1 MWEGGYANIAVQY
14 LYLSPD
20 TRLLCPLTQSFTGS
34 ECMEHIMSVAYKF
47 STFKP
52 TTLVGAIAFAMGL
65 STTVF
70 AETTVSST
78 TKLQPIV
85 VTATRSEEKIE
96 NIPARISIIEPHILE
111 QSPIAEL
118 PHLLMSDASI
128 DMMQYGGYG
137 QAASIFTRGTNSTH
151 TLVLRDG
158 VRLNTGSAG
167 SASLAFIDTT
177 DIKQIE
183 VLKGPASVLYGTDAI
198 GGVVQLVSKI
208 PEKTGAF
215 VTGEIGEHNT
225 YKSVIG
231 ADLAENGVYAQIR
244 GQRLESD
251 GTQVTDFKDSNVKAG
266 AYDQKGLSAKF
277 GIEKERYAASVDY
290 SENQGTSTYVD
301 GINDVNWNLIGLKN
315 VSQDFKN
322 EVINLKGRFNVNDS
336 LSVNARL
343 SQFKDDLE
351 QNDSNDSIF
360 NTTKEA
366 ELTAKWQFTPTQNI
380 LAGVA
385 TKNIESD
392 VVSGSAPYGVDY
404 DKEVESTGY
413 FVQHQY
419 QTEKLHTQL
428 GLRVEDH
435 ETFGTHT
442 VGQAAARYQV
452 LPSTSVYANIGTA
465 FRAPTNN
472 DLYALSWGGNPD
484 LKAEKSTSY
493 EIGLDQKIT
502 DNLTAGISA
511 YRNEVDDLITYVT
524 DPITYDGQ
532 LLNVKKA
539 TFTGGEFNLDW
550 AKDELFAH
558 LSYAY
563 VQPKDKETDHDLARR
578 SRQSLTF
585 TTGIQNDIYGISTS
599 VSAKSRPKNS
609 TVSGYATV
617 DVNAFWN
624 VNPNVKLFTNVQ
636 NIGDVEYKTTSYSNG
651 YYYVNGGR
659 LASAGVTFKY

>member
-1 MWEGGYANIAVQY
+1 MYGASMPNLFQ
-14 LYLSPD
+14 
-20 TRLLCPLTQSFTGS
+20 
-34 ECMEHIMSVAYKF
+34 
-47 STFKP
+47 P
-52 TTLVGAIAFAMGL
+52 TALVGAIAIAMGF
-65 STTVF
+65 STSASAQDNTNVVN
-70 AETTVSST
+70 ASLDT
-78 TKLQPIV
+78 LV
-85 VTATRSEEKIE
+85 VTATRSEEKIKDV
-96 NIPARISIIEPHILE
+96 PARISIIEPQIVE

-198 GGVVQLVSKI
+198 GGVVQLVSKT

-215 VTGEIGEHNT
+215 VTGEIGEHST

-231 ADLAENGVYAQIR
+231 ADLAENGIYAQIR

-251 GTQVTDFKDSNVKAG
+251 GTQVTDFKDAQVNAG
-266 AYDQKGLSAKF
+266 AYDQKGFSAKF
-277 GIEKERYAASVDY
+277 GIEKEQYAASVDY

-301 GINDVNWNLIGLKN
+301 GINDANWNLIGLKN

-322 EVINLKGRFNVNDS
+322 EIINVKGRVN
-336 LSVNARL
+336 LSDNFALHARL

-351 QNDSNDSIF
+351 QNDSHDAIY

-366 ELTAKWQFTPTQNI
+366 ELYSKWQFSPTQNI

-385 TKNIESD
+385 TKNVESD
-392 VVSGSAPYGVDY
+392 VLSGSGYYGVDY
-404 DKEVESTGY
+404 DKEVDSTGY

-419 QTEKLHTQL
+419 QSEKLHTQL
-428 GLRVEDH
+428 GVRVEDH

-442 VGQAAARYQV
+442 VGQAAARYQI
-452 LPSTSVYANIGTA
+452 LPATSIYTNIGTA

-472 DLYALSWGGNPD
+472 DLYALSWGGNPE
-484 LKAEKSTSY
+484 LKPEESVSY
-493 EIGLDQKIT
+493 EIGLDQQ
-502 DNLTAGISA
+502 LTNHLTMGLSA
-511 YRNEVDDLITYVT
+511 YRNEVDNLITWQN
-524 DPITYDGQ
+524 GKNF
-532 LLNVKKA
+532 NVKEA

-550 AKDELFAH
+550 AKDELFTN

-563 VQPKDKETDHDLARR
+563 VQPKDKKTDQDLPRR
-578 SRQSLTF
+578 SRQSLTL
-585 TTGIQNDIYGISTS
+585 TSGLQNEVYGISAS
-599 VSAKSRPKNS
+599 LSAKSRPKNS
-609 TVSGYATV
+609 TISGYATV

-624 VNPNVKLFTNVQ
+624 VNPNVKLFTNIQ
-636 NIGDVEYKTTSYSNG
+636 NIGDVEYKTTSYGSG

-659 LASAGVTFKY
+659 LASAGVTFRY

>member
-1 MWEGGYANIAVQY
+1 
-14 LYLSPD
+14 
-20 TRLLCPLTQSFTGS
+20 
-34 ECMEHIMSVAYKF
+34 MSNLF
-47 STFKP
+47 QP
-52 TTLVGAIAFAMGL
+52 TALVGAIAIAMGF
-65 STTVF
+65 STS
-70 AETTVSST
+70 VSAQDSSNVVNASLDT
-78 TKLQPIV
+78 LV
-85 VTATRSEEKIE
+85 VTATRSEEKIKDV
-96 NIPARISIIEPHILE
+96 PARISIIEPQIVE

-198 GGVVQLVSKI
+198 GGVVQLVSKT

-215 VTGEIGEHNT
+215 VTGEIGEHST

-231 ADLAENGVYAQIR
+231 ADLAENGIYAQIR

-251 GTQVTDFKDSNVKAG
+251 GTQVTDFKDAQVNAG
-266 AYDQKGLSAKF
+266 AYDQKGFSAKF
-277 GIEKERYAASVDY
+277 GIEKEQYAASVDY

-301 GINDVNWNLIGLKN
+301 GINDANWNLIGLKN

-322 EVINLKGRFNVNDS
+322 EIINVKGRVN
-336 LSVNARL
+336 LSDNFALHARL

-351 QNDSNDSIF
+351 QNDSHDAIY

-366 ELTAKWQFTPTQNI
+366 ELYSKWQFSSTQNL
-380 LAGVA
+380 LAGIA
-385 TKNIESD
+385 TKNIKSD
-392 VVSGSAPYGVDY
+392 VFSVSSFGIVDY
-404 DKEVESTGY
+404 DKTVESTGY

-419 QTEKLHTQL
+419 QSEKLHTQL
-428 GLRVEDH
+428 GVRVEDH

-442 VGQAAARYQV
+442 VGQAAARYQI
-452 LPSTSVYANIGTA
+452 LPATSIYTNIGTA

-472 DLYALSWGGNPD
+472 DLYALSWGGNPE
-484 LKAEKSTSY
+484 LKPEESISY
-493 EIGLDQKIT
+493 EIGLDQQLT
-502 DNLTAGISA
+502 DHLTMGLSA

-524 DPITYDGQ
+524 DPITYEGR
-532 LLNVKKA
+532 LYNVKKA

-550 AKDELFAH
+550 AKDELFTNI
-558 LSYAY
+558 SYAY
-563 VQPKDKETDHDLARR
+563 AQPKDKETDQDLPRR
-578 SRQSLTF
+578 SRQSLTL
-585 TTGIQNDIYGISTS
+585 TSGLKNEVYGISAS
-599 VSAKSRPKNS
+599 LSAKSRPKNS
-609 TVSGYATV
+609 TISGYATV

-624 VNPNVKLFTNVQ
+624 VNPNVKLFTNIQ
-636 NIGDVEYKTTSYSNG
+636 NIGDVEYKTTSYGSG

-659 LASAGVTFKY
+659 LATAGVTFRY

>member
-1 MWEGGYANIAVQY
+1 MPNLFQ
-14 LYLSPD
+14 
-20 TRLLCPLTQSFTGS
+20 
-34 ECMEHIMSVAYKF
+34 
-47 STFKP
+47 P
-52 TTLVGAIAFAMGL
+52 TALVGAIAIAMGF
-65 STTVF
+65 STS
-70 AETTVSST
+70 VSAQDNTNVVNASLDT
-78 TKLQPIV
+78 LV
-85 VTATRSEEKIE
+85 VTATRSEEKIKDV
-96 NIPARISIIEPHILE
+96 PARISIIEPQIVE

-198 GGVVQLVSKI
+198 GGVVQLVSKT

-215 VTGEIGEHNT
+215 VTGEIGEHST

-231 ADLAENGVYAQIR
+231 ADLAENGIYAQIR

-251 GTQVTDFKDSNVKAG
+251 GTQVTDFKDAQVNAG
-266 AYDQKGLSAKF
+266 AYDQKGFSAKF
-277 GIEKERYAASVDY
+277 GIEKEQYAASVDY

-301 GINDVNWNLIGLKN
+301 GINDANWNLIGLKN

-322 EVINLKGRFNVNDS
+322 EIINVKGRVN
-336 LSVNARL
+336 LSDNFALHARL

-351 QNDSNDSIF
+351 QNDSHDAIY

-366 ELTAKWQFTPTQNI
+366 ELYSKWQFSPTQNL

-385 TKNIESD
+385 TKNVESD
-392 VVSGSAPYGVDY
+392 VLSGSGYYGVDY
-404 DKEVESTGY
+404 DKEVDSTGY

-419 QTEKLHTQL
+419 QSEKLHTQL
-428 GLRVEDH
+428 GVRVEDH

-442 VGQAAARYQV
+442 VGQAAARYQI
-452 LPSTSVYANIGTA
+452 LPATSIYTNIGTA

-472 DLYALSWGGNPD
+472 DLYALSWGGNPE
-484 LKAEKSTSY
+484 LKPEESISY
-493 EIGLDQKIT
+493 EIGLDQQ
-502 DNLTAGISA
+502 LTNHLTMGLSA
-511 YRNEVDDLITYVT
+511 YRNEVDNLITWQN
-524 DPITYDGQ
+524 GKNF
-532 LLNVKKA
+532 NVKEA

-550 AKDELFAH
+550 AKDELFTN

-563 VQPKDKETDHDLARR
+563 VQPKDKKTDQDLPRR
-578 SRQSLTF
+578 SRQSLTL
-585 TTGIQNDIYGISTS
+585 TSGLQNEVYGISAS
-599 VSAKSRPKNS
+599 LSAKSRPKNS
-609 TVSGYATV
+609 TISGYATV

-624 VNPNVKLFTNVQ
+624 VNPNVKLFTNIQ
-636 NIGDVEYKTTSYSNG
+636 NIGDVEYKTTSYGSG

-659 LASAGVTFKY
+659 LASAGVTFRY

>member
-1 MWEGGYANIAVQY
+1 MPNLFQ
-14 LYLSPD
+14 
-20 TRLLCPLTQSFTGS
+20 
-34 ECMEHIMSVAYKF
+34 
-47 STFKP
+47 P
-52 TTLVGAIAFAMGL
+52 TALVGAIAIAMGF
-65 STTVF
+65 STS
-70 AETTVSST
+70 VSAQDNTNVVNASLDT
-78 TKLQPIV
+78 LV
-85 VTATRSEEKIE
+85 VTATRSEEKIKDV
-96 NIPARISIIEPHILE
+96 PARISIIEPQIVE

-198 GGVVQLVSKI
+198 GGVVQLVSKT

-215 VTGEIGEHNT
+215 VTGEIGEHST

-231 ADLAENGVYAQIR
+231 ADLAENGIYAQIR

-251 GTQVTDFKDSNVKAG
+251 GTQVTDFKDAQVNAG
-266 AYDQKGLSAKF
+266 AYDQKGFSAKF
-277 GIEKERYAASVDY
+277 GIEKEQYAASVDY

-301 GINDVNWNLIGLKN
+301 GINDANWNLIGLKN

-322 EVINLKGRFNVNDS
+322 GIINVKGRVN
-336 LSVNARL
+336 LSDNFALHARL

-351 QNDSNDSIF
+351 QNDSHDAIY

-366 ELTAKWQFTPTQNI
+366 ELYSKWQFSPTQNL

-385 TKNIESD
+385 TKNVESD
-392 VVSGSAPYGVDY
+392 VLSGSGYYGVDY
-404 DKEVESTGY
+404 DKEVDSTGY

-419 QTEKLHTQL
+419 QSEKLHTQL
-428 GLRVEDH
+428 GVRVEDH

-442 VGQAAARYQV
+442 VGQAAARYQI
-452 LPSTSVYANIGTA
+452 LPATSIYTNIGTA

-472 DLYALSWGGNPD
+472 DLYALSWGGNPE
-484 LKAEKSTSY
+484 LKPEESVSY
-493 EIGLDQKIT
+493 EIGLDQQ
-502 DNLTAGISA
+502 LTNHLTMGLSA
-511 YRNEVDDLITYVT
+511 YRNEVDNLITWQN
-524 DPITYDGQ
+524 GKNF
-532 LLNVKKA
+532 NVKEA

-550 AKDELFAH
+550 AKDELFTN

-563 VQPKDKETDHDLARR
+563 VQPKDKKTDQDLPRR
-578 SRQSLTF
+578 SRQSLTL
-585 TTGIQNDIYGISTS
+585 TSGLQNEVYGISAS
-599 VSAKSRPKNS
+599 LSAKSRPKNS
-609 TVSGYATV
+609 TISGYATV

-624 VNPNVKLFTNVQ
+624 VNPNVKLFTNIQ
-636 NIGDVEYKTTSYSNG
+636 NIGDVEYKTTSYGSG

-659 LASAGVTFKY
+659 LASAGVTFRY

>member
-1 MWEGGYANIAVQY
+1 MPNLFQ
-14 LYLSPD
+14 
-20 TRLLCPLTQSFTGS
+20 
-34 ECMEHIMSVAYKF
+34 
-47 STFKP
+47 P
-52 TTLVGAIAFAMGL
+52 TALVGAIAIAMGF
-65 STTVF
+65 STSASAQDNTNVVN
-70 AETTVSST
+70 ASLDT
-78 TKLQPIV
+78 LV
-85 VTATRSEEKIE
+85 VTATRSEEKIKDV
-96 NIPARISIIEPHILE
+96 PARISIIEPQIVE

-198 GGVVQLVSKI
+198 GGVVQLVSKT

-215 VTGEIGEHNT
+215 VTGEIGEHST

-231 ADLAENGVYAQIR
+231 ADLAENGIYAQIR

-251 GTQVTDFKDSNVKAG
+251 GTQVTDFKDAQVNAG
-266 AYDQKGLSAKF
+266 AYDQKGFSAKF
-277 GIEKERYAASVDY
+277 GIEKEQYAASVDY

-301 GINDVNWNLIGLKN
+301 GINDANWNLIGLKN

-322 EVINLKGRFNVNDS
+322 EIINVKGRVN
-336 LSVNARL
+336 LSDNFALHARL

-351 QNDSNDSIF
+351 QNDSHDAIY

-366 ELTAKWQFTPTQNI
+366 ELYSKWQFSPTQNI

-385 TKNIESD
+385 TKNVESD
-392 VVSGSAPYGVDY
+392 VLSGSGYYGVDY
-404 DKEVESTGY
+404 DKEVDSTGY

-419 QTEKLHTQL
+419 QSEKLHTQL
-428 GLRVEDH
+428 GVRVEDH

-442 VGQAAARYQV
+442 VGQAAARYQI
-452 LPSTSVYANIGTA
+452 LPATSIYTNIGTA

-472 DLYALSWGGNPD
+472 DLYALSWGGNPE
-484 LKAEKSTSY
+484 LKPEESVSY
-493 EIGLDQKIT
+493 EIGLDQQ
-502 DNLTAGISA
+502 LTNHLTMGLSA
-511 YRNEVDDLITYVT
+511 YRNEVDNLITWQN
-524 DPITYDGQ
+524 GKNF
-532 LLNVKKA
+532 NVKEA

-550 AKDELFAH
+550 AKDELFTN

-563 VQPKDKETDHDLARR
+563 VQPKDKKTDQDLPRR
-578 SRQSLTF
+578 SRQSLTL
-585 TTGIQNDIYGISTS
+585 TSGLQNEVYGISAS
-599 VSAKSRPKNS
+599 LSAKSRPKNS
-609 TVSGYATV
+609 TISGYATV

-624 VNPNVKLFTNVQ
+624 VNPNVKLFTNIQ
-636 NIGDVEYKTTSYSNG
+636 NIGDVEYKTTSYGSG

-659 LASAGVTFKY
+659 LASAGVTLRY

>member
-1 MWEGGYANIAVQY
+1 MYGASMPNLFQ
-14 LYLSPD
+14 
-20 TRLLCPLTQSFTGS
+20 
-34 ECMEHIMSVAYKF
+34 
-47 STFKP
+47 P
-52 TTLVGAIAFAMGL
+52 TALVGAIAIAMGFSATASAQDSINASL
-65 STTVF
+65 DT
-70 AETTVSST
+70 
-78 TKLQPIV
+78 LV
-85 VTATRSEEKIE
+85 VTATRSAEKIKDV
-96 NIPARISIIEPHILE
+96 PARISIIEPQIVE

-198 GGVVQLVSKI
+198 GGVVQLVSKT

-215 VTGEIGEHNT
+215 VTGEIGEHST

-231 ADLAENGVYAQIR
+231 ADLAENGIYAQIR

-251 GTQVTDFKDSNVKAG
+251 GTQVTDFKDAQVNAG
-266 AYDQKGLSAKF
+266 AYDQKGFSAKF
-277 GIEKERYAASVDY
+277 GIEKEQYAASVDY

-301 GINDVNWNLIGLKN
+301 GINDANWNLIGLKN

-322 EVINLKGRFNVNDS
+322 EIINVKGRVN
-336 LSVNARL
+336 LSDNFALHARL

-351 QNDSNDSIF
+351 QNDSHDAIY

-366 ELTAKWQFTPTQNI
+366 ELYSKWQFSSTQNL
-380 LAGVA
+380 LAGIA
-385 TKNIESD
+385 TKNIKSD
-392 VVSGSAPYGVDY
+392 VFSVSSFGIVDY
-404 DKEVESTGY
+404 DKTVESTGY

-419 QTEKLHTQL
+419 QSEKLHTQL
-428 GLRVEDH
+428 GVRVEDH

-442 VGQAAARYQV
+442 VGQAAARYQI
-452 LPSTSVYANIGTA
+452 LPATSIYTNIGTA

-472 DLYALSWGGNPD
+472 DLYALSWGGNPE
-484 LKAEKSTSY
+484 LKPEESISY
-493 EIGLDQKIT
+493 EIGLDQQLT
-502 DNLTAGISA
+502 DHLTMGLSA

-524 DPITYDGQ
+524 DPITYEGR
-532 LLNVKKA
+532 LYNVKKA

-550 AKDELFAH
+550 AKDELFTN

-563 VQPKDKETDHDLARR
+563 VQPKDKETDKDISRR
-578 SRQSLTF
+578 SRQSLTL
-585 TTGIQNDIYGISTS
+585 TSGLQNEVYGISAS
-599 VSAKSRPKNS
+599 LSAKSRPKNS
-609 TVSGYATV
+609 TISGYATV

-624 VNPNVKLFTNVQ
+624 VNPNVKLFTNIQ
-636 NIGDVEYKTTSYSNG
+636 NIGDVEYKTTSYGSG

-659 LASAGVTFKY
+659 LATAGVTFRY

>member
-1 MWEGGYANIAVQY
+1 
-14 LYLSPD
+14 
-20 TRLLCPLTQSFTGS
+20 
-34 ECMEHIMSVAYKF
+34 MEHIMSAIF
-47 STFKP
+47 QP
-52 TTLVGAIAFAMGL
+52 TTLVGAIALAMGL
-65 STTVF
+65 SSTAF
-70 AETTVSST
+70 AETQSSDT
-78 TKLQPIV
+78 TAQLSPIV

-96 NIPARISIIEPHILE
+96 NVPARISIIEPHILE

-198 GGVVQLVSKI
+198 GGVVQLISKT

-225 YKSVIG
+225 YKSVVG

-251 GTQVTDFKDSNVKAG
+251 GTQVTDFKDAQVKAG
-266 AYDQKGLSAKF
+266 AYDQKGFSAKF
-277 GIEKERYAASVDY
+277 GIEKEQYAASVDY
-290 SENQGTSTYVD
+290 SQNQGTATYVD
-301 GINDVNWNLIGLKN
+301 GVNDANWNLIGLKN

-322 EVINLKGRFNVNDS
+322 EVINVKGRVNVGQDVS
-336 LSVNARL
+336 INARL

-351 QNDSNDSIF
+351 QNDSHDAIY

-366 ELTAKWQFTPTQNI
+366 ELYAKWQFTPTQNI

-392 VVSGSAPYGVDY
+392 VLSGSGFYGVDY
-404 DKEVESTGY
+404 DKDVDSTGY

-428 GLRVEDH
+428 GVRVEDH

-442 VGQAAARYQV
+442 VGQAATRYQI
-452 LPSTSVYANIGTA
+452 LPSTSIYTNIGTA

-472 DLYALSWGGNPD
+472 DLYALSWGGNPE
-484 LKAEKSTSY
+484 LNPEESFSY
-493 EIGLDQKIT
+493 EVGIDQKIN
-502 DNLTAGISA
+502 DNFSLGLSA
-511 YRNEVDDLITYVT
+511 YRNEVDDLITFVT
-524 DPITYDGQ
+524 DPVTHEGRLY
-532 LLNVKKA
+532 NVKKA
-539 TFTGGEFNLDW
+539 TFTGGEFNIDW
-550 AKDELFAH
+550 KNDDLFAD

-563 VQPKDKETDHDLARR
+563 VQPKDKETDQDLARR
-578 SRQSLTF
+578 SRQSLTL
-585 TTGIQNDIYGISTS
+585 TTGLQNEVYGISAS
-599 VSAKSRPKNS
+599 LSAKSRPKNS

-624 VNPNVKLFTNVQ
+624 VNPNVKLFTNIQ
-636 NIGDVEYKTTSYSNG
+636 NIGDVEYKTTSYGNG
-651 YYYVNGGR
+651 YYYINGGR

>member
-1 MWEGGYANIAVQY
+1 MPNLFQ
-14 LYLSPD
+14 
-20 TRLLCPLTQSFTGS
+20 
-34 ECMEHIMSVAYKF
+34 
-47 STFKP
+47 P
-52 TTLVGAIAFAMGL
+52 TALVGAIAIAMGF
-65 STTVF
+65 STSASAQDNTNVVN
-70 AETTVSST
+70 ASLDT
-78 TKLQPIV
+78 LV
-85 VTATRSEEKIE
+85 VTATRSEEKIKDV
-96 NIPARISIIEPHILE
+96 PARISIIEPQIVE

-198 GGVVQLVSKI
+198 GGVVQLVSKT

-215 VTGEIGEHNT
+215 VTGEIGEHST

-231 ADLAENGVYAQIR
+231 ADLAENGIYAQIR

-251 GTQVTDFKDSNVKAG
+251 GTQVTDFKDAQVTAG
-266 AYDQKGLSAKF
+266 AYDQKGFSAKF
-277 GIEKERYAASVDY
+277 GIEKEQYAASVDY

-301 GINDVNWNLIGLKN
+301 GINDANWNLIGLKN

-322 EVINLKGRFNVNDS
+322 EIINVKGRVN
-336 LSVNARL
+336 LSDNFALHARL

-351 QNDSNDSIF
+351 QNDSHDAIY

-366 ELTAKWQFTPTQNI
+366 ELYSKWQFSPTQNI

-385 TKNIESD
+385 TKNVESD
-392 VVSGSAPYGVDY
+392 VLSGSGYYGVDY
-404 DKEVESTGY
+404 DKEVDSTGY

-419 QTEKLHTQL
+419 QSEKLHTQL
-428 GLRVEDH
+428 GVRVEDH

-442 VGQAAARYQV
+442 VGQAAARYQI
-452 LPSTSVYANIGTA
+452 LPATSIYTNIGTA

-472 DLYALSWGGNPD
+472 DLYALSWGGNPE
-484 LKAEKSTSY
+484 LKPEESVSY
-493 EIGLDQKIT
+493 EIGLDQQ
-502 DNLTAGISA
+502 LTNHLTMGLSA
-511 YRNEVDDLITYVT
+511 YRNEVDNLITWQN
-524 DPITYDGQ
+524 GKNF
-532 LLNVKKA
+532 NVKEA

-550 AKDELFAH
+550 AKDELFTN

-563 VQPKDKETDHDLARR
+563 VQPKDKKTDQDLPRR
-578 SRQSLTF
+578 SRQSLTL
-585 TTGIQNDIYGISTS
+585 TSGLQNEVYGISAS
-599 VSAKSRPKNS
+599 LSAKSRPKNS
-609 TVSGYATV
+609 TISGYATV

-624 VNPNVKLFTNVQ
+624 VNPNVKLFTNIQ
-636 NIGDVEYKTTSYSNG
+636 NIGDVEYKTTSYGSG

-659 LASAGVTFKY
+659 LASAGVTFRY

>member
-1 MWEGGYANIAVQY
+1 
-14 LYLSPD
+14 
-20 TRLLCPLTQSFTGS
+20 
-34 ECMEHIMSVAYKF
+34 MSNLF
-47 STFKP
+47 QP
-52 TTLVGAIAFAMGL
+52 TALVGAIAIAMGF
-65 STTVF
+65 STS
-70 AETTVSST
+70 VSAQDSSNVVNASLDT
-78 TKLQPIV
+78 LV
-85 VTATRSEEKIE
+85 VTATRSEEKIKDV
-96 NIPARISIIEPHILE
+96 PARISIIEPQIVE

-198 GGVVQLVSKI
+198 GGVVQLVSKT

-215 VTGEIGEHNT
+215 VTGEIGEHST

-231 ADLAENGVYAQIR
+231 ADLAENGIYAQIR

-251 GTQVTDFKDSNVKAG
+251 GTQVTDFKDAQVNAG
-266 AYDQKGLSAKF
+266 AYDQKGFSAKF
-277 GIEKERYAASVDY
+277 GIEKEQYAASVDY

-301 GINDVNWNLIGLKN
+301 GINDANWNLIGLKN

-322 EVINLKGRFNVNDS
+322 EIINVKGRVN
-336 LSVNARL
+336 LSDNFALHARL

-351 QNDSNDSIF
+351 QNDSHDAIY

-366 ELTAKWQFTPTQNI
+366 ELYSKWQFSSTQNL
-380 LAGVA
+380 LAGIA
-385 TKNIESD
+385 TKNIKSD
-392 VVSGSAPYGVDY
+392 VFSVSSFGIVDY
-404 DKEVESTGY
+404 DKTVESTGY

-419 QTEKLHTQL
+419 QSEKLHTQL
-428 GLRVEDH
+428 GVRIEDH
-435 ETFGTHT
+435 KTFGTHT
-442 VGQAAARYQV
+442 VGQAAARYQI
-452 LPSTSVYANIGTA
+452 LPATSIYTNIGTA

-472 DLYALSWGGNPD
+472 DLYALSWGGNPE
-484 LKAEKSTSY
+484 LKPEESISY
-493 EIGLDQKIT
+493 EIGLDHQLT
-502 DNLTAGISA
+502 DHLTMGLSA
-511 YRNEVDDLITYVT
+511 YRNEVDDLITYVIT
-524 DPITYDGQ
+524 DPITYEGR
-532 LLNVKKA
+532 LYNVKKA

-550 AKDELFAH
+550 AKDELFTNI
-558 LSYAY
+558 SYAY
-563 VQPKDKETDHDLARR
+563 AQPKDKETDQDLPRR
-578 SRQSLTF
+578 SRQSLTL
-585 TTGIQNDIYGISTS
+585 TSGLKNEVYGISAS
-599 VSAKSRPKNS
+599 LSAKSRPKNS
-609 TVSGYATV
+609 TISGYATV

-624 VNPNVKLFTNVQ
+624 VNPNVKLFTNIQ
-636 NIGDVEYKTTSYSNG
+636 NIGDVEYKTTSYGSG

-659 LASAGVTFKY
+659 LATAGVTFRY